1 MFMPLWSSIKHA
13 LIMRDRAIFR
23 AVSII
28 DSLLKD
34 SLFIVVI
41 NFLRQAALDS
51 HRVKNGS
58 ADISLLAFF
67 RINGKFCV
75 QFGHCLQRYRRA
87 LHHLPVEISEYP
99 TFIWNWRG
107 SIPLR
112 LSWSVTERQ
121 HFDKISSSSLLFSFI
136 PLRKKIKLELVDSLH
151 TRIVLIRF
159 SGENW
164 KYTKLRIPFFIRYNI
179 LSRNFTIFV

>member
-1 MFMPLWSSIKHA
+1 MPLWSSIKHA

-67 RINGKFCV
+67 RINGC
-75 QFGHCLQRYRRA
+75 QILRA
-87 LHHLPVEISEYP
+87 IWTLFTTIS
-99 TFIWNWRG
+99 T
-107 SIPLR
+107 SA
-112 LSWSVTERQ
+112 
-121 HFDKISSSSLLFSFI
+121 SSS
-136 PLRKKIKLELVDSLH
+136 PR
-151 TRIVLIRF
+151 
-159 SGENW
+159 
-164 KYTKLRIPFFIRYNI
+164 
-179 LSRNFTIFV
+179 